1 MYVAGQGNFL
11 FGVPQPVYHI
21 YSAPLNETNLAYLF
35 TFNDVCNLSS
45 VELSQLYSQYGMIFA
60 NAPYV
65 GYGELP
71 DNIIRVFTICCSQ
84 LAAADVLQYV
94 GWFP

>member
-1 MYVAGQGNFL
+1 
-11 FGVPQPVYHI
+11 
-21 YSAPLNETNLAYLF
+21 
-35 TFNDVCNLSS
+35 
-45 VELSQLYSQYGMIFA
+45 MIFA